1 MEYFSNKMQ
10 MLAPRAFA
18 FTLALSILTLGAT
31 AQNDNNVGIGTTTP
45 HPAAILE
52 MISPP
57 PPADP
62 KGVVVPRM
70 GNIERDQMEA
80 AYGNDLPDGLLIYN
94 EDDGNFWYYKYDDP
108 QPLNAP
114 FGDWV
119 MINATTQNQNSNV
132 PQGGIMMWSGTIA
145 SIPTGWSLCDGSN
158 GTPDLTDKF
167 IVSVASSAENPGT
180 APVIN
185 EYVEVQNGSPTAP
198 QRRFFKLAY
207 IMRL

>member
-1 MEYFSNKMQ
+1 MRRTALL
-10 MLAPRAFA
+10 LAG
-18 FTLALSILTLGAT
+18 ALMVSSAVL

-45 HPAAILE
+45 EPAAILHIE
-52 MISPP
+52 SPSSP
-57 PPADP
+57 NPV
-62 KGVVVPRM
+62 KGVLVPRM
-70 GNIERDQMEA
+70 GEIERDQMEGQ
-80 AYGNDLPDGLLIYN
+80 YGNELPDGLLIYN
-94 EDDGNFWYYKYDDP
+94 EDDGNFWFYRHDDP
-108 QPLNAP
+108 VPQNPP
-114 FGDWV
+114 FGEWV
-119 MINATTQNQNSNV
+119 AINSSTQNQNSNV

-167 IVSVASSAENPGT
+167 IVSVTSGAENPGT

-207 IMRL
+207 IMKL